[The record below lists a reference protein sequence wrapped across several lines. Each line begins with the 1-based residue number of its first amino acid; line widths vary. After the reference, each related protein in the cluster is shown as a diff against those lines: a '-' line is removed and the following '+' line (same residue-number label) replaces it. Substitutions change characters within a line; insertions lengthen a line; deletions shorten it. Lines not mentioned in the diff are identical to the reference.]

1 MYGVIDP
8 DNPPTNPELVPSG
21 DRYIVTPDYL
31 ATMRI
36 PLKQGRLFT
45 AADALDTANKV
56 VLVSTGL
63 AQRMW
68 PGQNAVGKRIQVG
81 GSQAPPRAVI
91 GVVGSVKHRGLD
103 ATTMMQWYAPEHQW
117 LAADNQVML
126 AVRTQGDAAALAQA
140 VRKAIASVDPTQ
152 PVIKI
157 ATMDQLIAIST
168 GQRRLALVLFGAFA
182 IAALLLAVAG
192 IYGVLAGNVAERT
205 REIGLRSALGA
216 MPGSIAALIVRQG
229 GLLAGVGIVLGLA
242 GAAALTRFLKTFLF
256 GIDANDPPTLV
267 VVMIVLVLVT
277 LAACAIPTRRALR
290 IDPSEALRCD

>member
-1 MYGVIDP
+1 
-8 DNPPTNPELVPSG
+8 
-21 DRYIVTPDYL
+21 
-31 ATMRI
+31 MRI
-36 PLKQGRLFT
+36 PLKQGRRFT
-45 AADALDTANKV
+45 TADALDTANKV

-68 PGQNAVGKRIQVG
+68 PGQNAVGKRMQVG
-81 GSQAPPRAVI
+81 GSKAPPRTVI